1 VDTTQRIKAATAT
14 LMVGFLLAIAFA
26 ATAQAKPG
34 PAEGVTARA
43 NAINQHYRLG
53 LYGAVAPAKLDQ
65 LRAQAINNFYGIG
78 SSNAAAVQKADEA
91 RAQATNTFYNLRTS
105 NAAAVQKAD
114 EARAQATNTFYNL
127 GTSNPAVVQKADAAR
142 AQAMNRFY
150 NVGNSSVGSTSSG
163 FGWGDAGIGVG
174 GMVGLILLAA
184 GLTVVLRHRS
194 DSQPSSPSTI

>member
-78 SSNAAAVQKADEA
+78 SSNAV
-91 RAQATNTFYNLRTS
+91 
-105 NAAAVQKAD
+105 AVQKAD